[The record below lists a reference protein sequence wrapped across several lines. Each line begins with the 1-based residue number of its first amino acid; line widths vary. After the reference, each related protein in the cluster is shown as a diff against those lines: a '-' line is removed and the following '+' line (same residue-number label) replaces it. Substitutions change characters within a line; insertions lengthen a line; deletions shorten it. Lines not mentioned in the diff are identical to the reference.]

1 MSHELCEWAGLEDY
15 KYNQETYDNL
25 LAKLDGFFQ
34 RIKQSGK
41 DVTAADV
48 EQVAFVV
55 VRYEPMRETHLPS
68 DALRVH
74 WRHRL
79 GAGGGCEAVF
89 EGELQGTRACTKVA
103 VKAVSGRNGRVRYL
117 QLLRE
122 ITILTKIKKVGVKTV
137 A

>member
-55 VRYEPMRETHLPS
+55 VR

-117 QLLRE
+117 QLLSE

-137 A
+137 ARLP